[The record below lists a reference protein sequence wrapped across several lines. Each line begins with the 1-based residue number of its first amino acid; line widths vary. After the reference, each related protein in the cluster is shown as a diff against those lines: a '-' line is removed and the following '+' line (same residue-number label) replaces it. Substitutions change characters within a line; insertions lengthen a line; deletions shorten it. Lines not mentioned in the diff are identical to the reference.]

1 MRLPHEFHHQLMVG
15 TEPSMAQLKSN
26 SPVAIAAFV
35 FNTDLLY
42 NFLLIMMLFRLIQMS
57 QMIVKT
63 APGEFGCYQELFQWV
78 FLP

>member
-1 MRLPHEFHHQLMVG
+1 
-15 TEPSMAQLKSN
+15 MAQLKSN
-26 SPVAIAAFV
+26 PPVAIAAFV